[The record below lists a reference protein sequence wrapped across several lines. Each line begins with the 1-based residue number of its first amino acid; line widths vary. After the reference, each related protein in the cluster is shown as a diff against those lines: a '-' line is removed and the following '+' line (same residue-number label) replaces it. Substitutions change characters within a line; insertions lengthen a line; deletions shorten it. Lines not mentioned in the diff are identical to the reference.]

1 MRGEQLLARLS
12 RHEAPIASLPLDFL
26 CALLHQSLRA
36 AVPSRHPAAEGQH
49 CDVIYMRW
57 SRVSGARRGAN
68 LVRSETVKLFNASGQ
83 VAQVR
88 YPSLLVQRSRTA
100 AASSSRPEYSA
111 TGQQYL
117 EPCSASSAANA
128 LFMHTQTNYLQTHIL
143 PSNTNREG
151 ERVQMTHVHSVPAVK
166 Q

>member
-1 MRGEQLLARLS
+1 LRVRRSCGRGLGQLLARLS

-36 AVPSRHPAAEGQH
+36 AVPSGHPAAERRH

-57 SRVSGARRGAN
+57 SRVGGARRGAN

-88 YPSLLVQRSRTA
+88 YPSLPAHILR
-100 AASSSRPEYSA
+100 SA
-111 TGQQYL
+111 TT
-117 EPCSASSAANA
+117 SAIRLRHRSA
-128 LFMHTQTNYLQTHIL
+128 Q
-143 PSNTNREG
+143 RE
-151 ERVQMTHVHSVPAVK
+151 T
-166 Q
+166 

>member
-1 MRGEQLLARLS
+1 MHAGQLLARLS

-36 AVPSRHPAAEGQH
+36 AVPSGLYAAGRRH

-88 YPSLLVQRSRTA
+88 CPPTFLFSSPTPPPA
-100 AASSSRPEYSA
+100 AAAAARVAQAPLGQSQWVTFTRCNQIRSVLAGATSQWKRAVSPLGNAGIRP
-111 TGQQYL
+111 
-117 EPCSASSAANA
+117 
-128 LFMHTQTNYLQTHIL
+128 
-143 PSNTNREG
+143 R
-151 ERVQMTHVHSVPAVK
+151 RDRPA
-166 Q
+166 